1 MEFSS
6 KTEPFVNFFI
16 DHFQKF
22 YKKKSEKSQKELDKI
37 YKKIYSNI
45 KKADESV
52 SKLSITKEY
61 VEIFVKDQIPQT
73 QLLKSNFV
81 PEKIKD
87 YITENSRYYILYK
100 TFIKDPV
107 QGIKR
112 DIELFFVIT
121 EDEDLLNFKQFDSYA
136 EKMFLIISLLSKYAK
151 RDCNKSLTL
160 FLYLTPFK
168 KELPELIFTPL
179 GPENAN
185 SGLTT
190 LCNTINEICIYRKE
204 EFFKLFIHEC
214 FHAFSLDFSSF
225 SQKEINQKIKS
236 LFPIY
241 SEYNIYEAYTEF
253 WANILNCAVI
263 SYFCLK
269 PPKKKVS
276 EEKEKHIEEKLF
288 ETFTLY
294 LDFCIQMERMFSLFQ
309 MVKIL
314 STFTLKYNDLYE
326 NNEESKKLRETMYRE
341 ETSIFSYYILKTIL
355 LYYYVSFL
363 KWCNENNSI
372 LYRFSEHK
380 QQHKYSKKIQEL
392 YSFIEKHYKK
402 EGLLKDIEKIVCV
415 LNSYKTYTTEN
426 LKKTTRMTLFEIKI

>member
-1 MEFSS
+1 MEFSNT
-6 KTEPFVNFFI
+6 TEPFINFFI
-16 DHFQKF
+16 DNFQTF
-22 YKKKSEKSQKELDKI
+22 YKKKSIESQKDLEVI

-45 KKADESV
+45 KTASESV

-61 VEIFVKDQIPQT
+61 VEIFVRDQIPQT
-73 QLLKSNFV
+73 QLLKSRFV
-81 PEKIKD
+81 PEKIRT
-87 YITENSRYYILYK
+87 YIYENSRYYILYK
-100 TFIKDPV
+100 TTIPDRV

-112 DIELFFVIT
+112 EVELFFVLT
-121 EDEDLLNFKQFDSYA
+121 EDEDLIKLKRFDEYA
-136 EKMFLIISLLSKYAK
+136 EKMFLIISLLSKFSK
-151 RDCNKSLTL
+151 NDCNRSLTL
-160 FLYLTPFK
+160 LLYLTPFK

-190 LCNTINEICIYRKE
+190 KCNTINEICIYRKE

-225 SQKEINQKIKS
+225 SQTEINKKIKS

-263 SYFCLK
+263 SYFCLEQ
-269 PPKKKVS
+269 PKKKAS
-276 EEKEKHIEEKLF
+276 EEQEKHNQEKLF

-314 STFTLKYNDLYE
+314 NTFTLKYNDLYE
-326 NNEESKKLRETMYRE
+326 NNEESKRLRETMYRE
-341 ETSIFSYYILKTIL
+341 ETSIFSYYILKTVL
-355 LYYYVSFL
+355 LFYYVSFL
-363 KWCNENNSI
+363 KWCNKNNSV

-380 QQHKYSKKIQEL
+380 HQHKYSKKIQEFVN
-392 YSFIEKHYKK
+392 FIVKHYKK
-402 EGLLKDIEKIVCV
+402 DGFLKDLEKIVCV
-415 LNSYKTYTTEN
+415 LNNYKIYTTPN
-426 LKKTTRMTLFEIKI
+426 LRRTTRMTLFEIKI